1 MRVLVTSEK
10 DIASQTIR
18 DVLVND
24 YGFTDTGESFDGN
37 PIMSFGKSALLIT
50 SSRELVESDHLEE
63 RFKVEA
69 FIFCSRHRAQSGR
82 PALLV
87 HSTGNFGDEAL
98 FGGRP
103 HELSVSV
110 ASLVGAALRRLHQEQ
125 EERGLDQFEVSM
137 EVTHHGPTS
146 MKTPLLFVEL
156 GSDETHWRNRD
167 AAKAVAAAVLDCVSE
182 PISHE
187 AVIAFGG
194 THYATKFN
202 NIVLEKRYMIGH
214 IAPKHAL
221 DAMTVDVVHQMAT
234 RAREKTVAA
243 LVDWKGTNA
252 EQKDRLLPMLEDLG
266 IEIVRAKSS

>member
-18 DVLVND
+18 EVLVRD
-24 YGFTDTGESFDGN
+24 HGFSDTGESFEGN
-37 PIMSFGKSALLIT
+37 PVMARDKSALLIT
-50 SSRELVESDHLEE
+50 SSRDLVECDHLEAS
-63 RFKVEA
+63 FDADA

-87 HSTGNFGDEAL
+87 HSTGNFGDEAQ
-98 FGGRP
+98 FGGKPR
-103 HELSVSV
+103 ELSVSI
-110 ASLVGAALRRLHQEQ
+110 ASLVGTALRRLSQEQ
-125 EERGLDQFEVSM
+125 KERQLSEFEVSM

-146 MKTPLLFVEL
+146 MKIPLLFVEL
-156 GSDETHWRNRD
+156 GSDESQWRNRE
-167 AAKAVAAAVLDCVSE
+167 AAKAVAAAAVDCIHE
-182 PISHE
+182 PIARD

-202 NIVLEKRYMIGH
+202 GIVIEGRYRIGH
-214 IAPKHAL
+214 IAPKYAL
-221 DAMTVDVVHQMAT
+221 DGITADVIRQMVN

-252 EQKDRLLPMLEDLG
+252 EHRERILPALQNLG
-266 IEIVRAKSS
+266 VEIIRAKTS